1 VSHELSV
8 LPRRGV
14 LATKEERA
22 VARRIGALQGK
33 AIERRAED
41 ALRRELASGRIKDIR
56 SLTKDAL
63 EAGGEIAD
71 VLVEEVQARPFFGR
85 ELADIASTGAR
96 GLKSELRGYVEGD

>member
-1 VSHELSV
+1 VNRELSV
-8 LPRRGV
+8 SSRLGV

-22 VARRIGALQGK
+22 IARRIGALQGK

-41 ALRRELASGRIKDIR
+41 ALRRELASGRIKDIT
-56 SLTKDAL
+56 SLTKDAV

-85 ELADIASTGAR
+85 ELADIARAGAR
-96 GLKSELRGYVEGD
+96 GLKSELRGYVEAE